1 VSTRSP
7 LNPGSTPGPPP
18 SSPTSS
24 TPTTGSF
31 NGLSDVRLVG
41 RQLWYEQL
49 SFWLNPLGAF
59 FTLGFSTIFLV
70 LLGAIAGNSKIDSGY
85 GTSVKLVQYYL
96 ASFGA
101 YAIMAA
107 CFTVLASTLVN
118 RREMGLLKRLRL
130 SPVPTWSLLSA
141 IFLSTFV
148 VALLQVGILLG
159 VGTLG
164 FGDYLPVHGLAFIL
178 TIVVGMFAFTGLG
191 IGMSTLVPNADASGP
206 MISIVFFLL
215 VAFSGLYFPIK
226 PGSTLANISGYFPV
240 RHLITAMLASFN
252 LPPGANPW
260 AWHDLLVMAIWGVGG
275 VLVAL
280 RRWRW
285 APRRG

>member
-1 VSTRSP
+1 MSTAAS
-7 LNPGSTPGPPP
+7 STP
-18 SSPTSS
+18 SSPSPSPS

-31 NGLSDVRLVG
+31 HGLSDIRLVG
-41 RQLWYEQL
+41 RQVWYEQL

-59 FTLGFSTIFLV
+59 FTLGFSVFFLV
-70 LLGAIAGNSKIDSGY
+70 LLGAVAGDSKVNAGY
-85 GTSVKLVQYYL
+85 GSSVKLVQYYL
-96 ASFGA
+96 GTFIA
-101 YAIMAA
+101 YAIIAA
-107 CFTVLASTLVN
+107 CFTVLAQTLVN

-141 IFLSTFV
+141 IFLSTFF
-148 VALLQVGILLG
+148 VALLQVGILLA
-159 VGTLG
+159 VGTVA
-164 FGDYLPVHGLAFIL
+164 FGDYLPAHGLAFIV
-178 TIVVGMFAFTGLG
+178 TIVVALFSFTALG
-191 IGMSTLVPNADASGP
+191 IGMSTLVPNPDAAGP

-215 VAFSGLYFPIK
+215 LAFSGLYFPIK

-240 RHLITAMLASFN
+240 RHLITALLASFN
-252 LPPGANPW
+252 LPAGANPW

>member
-1 VSTRSP
+1 MSTTAP
-7 LNPGSTPGPPP
+7 STPTP
-18 SSPTSS
+18 SL
-24 TPTTGSF
+24 PTTGSF
-31 NGLSDVRLVG
+31 RGLSDVRLVG
-41 RQLWYEQL
+41 RQVWYEQL

-59 FTLGFSTIFLV
+59 FTLGFSVIFLV
-70 LLGAIAGNSKIDSGY
+70 LLGALAGHSKIDSGY
-85 GTSVKLVQYYL
+85 GTTVKLTQYFL
-96 ASFGA
+96 ASFTA

-107 CFTVLASTLVN
+107 CFTVLAQTLVN

-141 IFLSTFV
+141 IFISTMII
-148 VALLQVGILLG
+148 ALLQVGILLG

-164 FGDYLPVHGLAFIL
+164 FGDYLPPHGLAFIL
-178 TIVVGMFAFTGLG
+178 TIVVGMLSFTALG
-191 IGMSTLVPNADASGP
+191 IGISTLVPNQDAAGP

-215 VAFSGLYFPIK
+215 VAFSGLYFAIT
-226 PGSTLANISGYFPV
+226 PGSTLANVGGYFPV
-240 RHLITAMLASFN
+240 RHLITALLASFN

-260 AWHDLLVMAIWGVGG
+260 AWHDLLVMAIWGVAG
-275 VLVAL
+275 VVVAL

>member
-1 VSTRSP
+1 
-7 LNPGSTPGPPP
+7 
-18 SSPTSS
+18 
-24 TPTTGSF
+24 
-31 NGLSDVRLVG
+31 LVG
-41 RQLWYEQL
+41 RQVWYEQL

-59 FTLGFSTIFLV
+59 FTLGFSVIFLV
-70 LLGAIAGNSKIDSGY
+70 LLGAIAGNAKIGSGY
-85 GTSVKLVQYYL
+85 GSVKLVQYYL
-96 ASFGA
+96 PSFTA

-107 CFTVLASTLVN
+107 CFTVLAQTLVN

-141 IFLSTFV
+141 VFLSTMII
-148 VALLQVGILLG
+148 ALLQVGILLA

-164 FGDYLPVHGLAFIL
+164 FGDYLPAHGAAFVL
-178 TIVVGMFAFTGLG
+178 TIVVGMFSFTALG

-206 MISIVFFLL
+206 MVSIVFFLL
-215 VAFSGLYFPIK
+215 LAFSGLYFPIK

-240 RHLITAMLASFN
+240 RHLITALLASFN
-252 LPPGANPW
+252 LPSGANPW

-275 VLVAL
+275 VFVAI

>member
-1 VSTRSP
+1 MSTTASADP
-7 LNPGSTPGPPP
+7 
-18 SSPTSS
+18 
-24 TPTTGSF
+24 
-31 NGLSDVRLVG
+31 DVHPHHRILQRAQRPRLVG
-41 RQLWYEQL
+41 RQVWYEQL

-59 FTLGFSTIFLV
+59 FTLGFSVIFLV
-70 LLGAIAGNSKIDSGY
+70 LLGAIAGQLQDRLGVRQ
-85 GTSVKLVQYYL
+85 TVKLIQYYL
-96 ASFGA
+96 ASFTA

-141 IFLSTFV
+141 IFLSTML
-148 VALLQVGILLG
+148 VALSAGGDPAGGGDARLRRLPP
-159 VGTLG
+159 GTRPGLHRDHRG
-164 FGDYLPVHGLAFIL
+164 RDVQLHRAGDRDEHPGPQCGRGRADDQHRVLPSRWRSPGC
-178 TIVVGMFAFTGLG
+178 T
-191 IGMSTLVPNADASGP
+191 SRS
-206 MISIVFFLL
+206 S
-215 VAFSGLYFPIK
+215 

-240 RHLITAMLASFN
+240 RHLINATLASFN

-260 AWHDLLVMAIWGVGG
+260 AWHDLGVMAIWGVGG
-275 VLVAL
+275 VIVAL

>member
-1 VSTRSP
+1 VSTTAPS
-7 LNPGSTPGPPP
+7 NPAP
-18 SSPTSS
+18 S

-31 NGLSDVRLVG
+31 RGLSDLRLVG
-41 RQLWYEQL
+41 RQVWYEQL

-59 FTLGFSTIFLV
+59 FTLGFSVIFLV
-70 LLGAIAGNSKIDSGY
+70 LLGAIADNSKINSGY
-85 GTSVKLVQYYL
+85 GSSVKLVQYYL
-96 ASFGA
+96 GTFIA

-107 CFTVLASTLVN
+107 CFTVLAQTLVN

-141 IFLSTFV
+141 IFLSTFL
-148 VALLQVGILLG
+148 VALLQVGILLA

-164 FGDYLPVHGLAFIL
+164 FGDYLPAHGLAFIV
-178 TIVVGMFAFTGLG
+178 TILVAMFSFTGLG
-191 IGMSTLVPNADASGP
+191 IGMSTLVPNPDAAGP
-206 MISIVFFLL
+206 MISIVFFLV

-226 PGSTLANISGYFPV
+226 PGSNLANISGYFPV
-240 RHLITAMLASFN
+240 RHLITALLASFN

>member
-1 VSTRSP
+1 MSATASSP
-7 LNPGSTPGPPP
+7 PAANSTPE
-18 SSPTSS
+18 
-24 TPTTGSF
+24 TGSF
-31 NGLSDVRLVG
+31 RGLSDMRLVG
-41 RQLWYEQL
+41 RQVWYEQL
-49 SFWLNPLGAF
+49 SFWLNPLGAS
-59 FTLGFSTIFLV
+59 FTLGFSVIFLV
-70 LLGAIAGNSKIDSGY
+70 LLGAIAGNSKIGSGY
-85 GTSVKLVQYYL
+85 GAVKLVQYYL
-96 ASFGA
+96 PSFTA

-107 CFTVLASTLVN
+107 CFTVLAQTLVN

-141 IFLSTFV
+141 IFLSTMII
-148 VALLQVGILLG
+148 ALLQVGILLA

-164 FGDYLPVHGLAFIL
+164 FGDYLPAHGVAFAL
-178 TIVVGMFAFTGLG
+178 TVGVGMFSFTALG
-191 IGMSTLVPNADASGP
+191 IGMSTLVPNADAAGP

-215 VAFSGLYFPIK
+215 LAFSGLYFPIR

-240 RHLITAMLASFN
+240 RHLITALLASFN

-260 AWHDLLVMAIWGVGG
+260 AWHDLLVMAIWGAAG

>member
-1 VSTRSP
+1 VSTTTP
-7 LNPGSTPGPPP
+7 STP
-18 SSPTSS
+18 SL
-24 TPTTGSF
+24 PTTGSF
-31 NGLSDVRLVG
+31 RGLSDVRLVG
-41 RQLWYEQL
+41 RQVWYEQL

-70 LLGAIAGNSKIDSGY
+70 LLGAIAGNSKIGSCY
-85 GTSVKLVQYYL
+85 GAVKLTQYYL
-96 ASFGA
+96 ASFVG

-141 IFLSTFV
+141 IFISTMV

-164 FGDYLPVHGLAFIL
+164 FGDSLPVHGLAFIV
-178 TIVVGMFAFTGLG
+178 TIVVGMFSFTALG
-191 IGMSTLVPNADASGP
+191 IGMSTLVPNPDASGP

-215 VAFSGLYFPIK
+215 LAFSGLYFPIK

-240 RHLITAMLASFN
+240 RHLITALLASFN

-260 AWHDLLVMAIWGVGG
+260 AWHDLGVMAIWGVGG
-275 VLVAL
+275 VIVAL
-280 RRWRW
+280 RRWQW
-285 APRRG
+285 SPRRG

>member
-1 VSTRSP
+1 MSTASSSIPSP
-7 LNPGSTPGPPP
+7 ST
-18 SSPTSS
+18 S
-24 TPTTGSF
+24 TTGSF
-31 NGLSDVRLVG
+31 RGLSDLRLVG
-41 RQLWYEQL
+41 RQVWYEQL
-49 SFWLNPLGAF
+49 SFWLNRWGAF
-59 FTLGFSTIFLV
+59 FTLGLSVIFFV
-70 LLGAIAGNSKIDSGY
+70 LLSAIAGNSKIDNGY
-85 GTSVKLVQYYL
+85 SSVKLVQYYL
-96 ASFGA
+96 PSFTA

-107 CFTVLASTLVN
+107 CFTVLAQTLVN

-141 IFLSTFV
+141 IFISTMII
-148 VALLQVGILLG
+148 ALLQVGILLG

-164 FGDYLPVHGLAFIL
+164 FGDYLPPHGLAFIL
-178 TIVVGMFAFTGLG
+178 TIVVGMFSFTALG
-191 IGMSTLVPNADASGP
+191 IAMSTLVPNADAAGP
-206 MISIVFFLL
+206 MVSIVFFLFL
-215 VAFSGLYFPIK
+215 AFSGLYFPIK

-240 RHLITAMLASFN
+240 RHLITALLASFN

-260 AWHDLLVMAIWGVGG
+260 AWHDLLIMAIWGVAG

>member
-1 VSTRSP
+1 MSTR
-7 LNPGSTPGPPP
+7 PPP
-18 SSPTSS
+18 SPSSPPTPSV
-24 TPTTGSF
+24 PTTGSF
-31 NGLSDVRLVG
+31 YGLSDVRLVG
-41 RQLWYEQL
+41 RQVWFEQL

-85 GTSVKLVQYYL
+85 GAVKLTQYYL

-141 IFLSTFV
+141 IFISTFV

-164 FGDYLPVHGLAFIL
+164 FGDYLPVHGVAFVL
-178 TIVVGMFAFTGLG
+178 TIVVAMFAFTGLG
-191 IGMSTLVPNADASGP
+191 IGMSTLVPNADAAGP
-206 MISIVFFLL
+206 MISIVFFLV

-226 PGSTLANISGYFPV
+226 PGSTLATISGYFPV
-240 RHLITAMLASFN
+240 RHLITAMLAAFD
-252 LPPGANPW
+252 LPHGANPW
-260 AWHDLLVMAIWGVGG
+260 AWHDLGVMAIWGVGATF
-275 VLVAL
+275 VAL
-280 RRWRW
+280 RRWQW
-285 APRRG
+285 SPRRG

>member
-1 VSTRSP
+1 VSTQFPSRPASSAPSP
-7 LNPGSTPGPPP
+7 
-18 SSPTSS
+18 S

-31 NGLSDVRLVG
+31 NGVADLRLVG
-41 RQLWYEQL
+41 RQVWYEQL

-59 FTLGFSTIFLV
+59 FTLGFSVIFLV
-70 LLGAIAGNSKIDSGY
+70 LLGAIAGNGKIDSGY
-85 GTSVKLVQYYL
+85 GTTVKLTQYYL
-96 ASFGA
+96 ASFIA

-141 IFLSTFV
+141 IFLNTFF

-159 VGTLG
+159 VGALG
-164 FGDYLPVHGLAFIL
+164 FGDYIPVHGLAFIV
-178 TIVVGMFAFTGLG
+178 TILVAMFSFTGLG
-191 IGMSTLVPNADASGP
+191 IGMSTLVPNPDAAGP
-206 MISIVFFLL
+206 MISLVFFLV

-226 PGSTLANISGYFPV
+226 PGSTLAHISGYLPV

-252 LPPGANPW
+252 LPSGANPW
-260 AWHDLLVMAIWGVGG
+260 AWRDLGVMAIWGVGG

>member
-1 VSTRSP
+1 MTTSSST
-7 LNPGSTPGPPP
+7 
-18 SSPTSS
+18 SPTPPTPPTTPTGDASA
-24 TPTTGSF
+24 PTTGSF
-31 NGLSDVRLVG
+31 HGLSDLRLVG
-41 RQLWYEQL
+41 RQVWYEQL
-49 SFWLNPLGAF
+49 SFWLNPFGAF
-59 FTLGFSTIFLV
+59 FTLGFSVIFLV
-70 LLGAIAGNSKIDSGY
+70 LLGAIAGNSKIGSGY
-85 GTSVKLVQYYL
+85 GAVKMVQYYL
-96 ASFGA
+96 PSFTA

-107 CFTVLASTLVN
+107 CFTVLAQTLVN

-141 IFLSTFV
+141 IFLSTMII
-148 VALLQVGILLG
+148 ALLQVGILLG

-164 FGDYLPVHGLAFIL
+164 FNDQLPLHGLAYIL
-178 TIVVGMFAFTGLG
+178 TIVVGMLSFTALG
-191 IGMSTLVPNADASGP
+191 IGMSTLVPNPDAAGP

-215 VAFSGLYFPIK
+215 LAFSGLYFPIK

-240 RHLITAMLASFN
+240 RHLITALLASFN
-252 LPPGANPW
+252 LPPGASPW
-260 AWHDLLVMAIWGVGG
+260 AWHDLLIMAIWGVGG

>member
-1 VSTRSP
+1 MSTAGSP
-7 LNPGSTPGPPP
+7 APSTA
-18 SSPTSS
+18 SI
-24 TPTTGSF
+24 PTTGSF
-31 NGLSDVRLVG
+31 RGLSDVRLVG
-41 RQLWYEQL
+41 RQVWYEQL

-59 FTLGFSTIFLV
+59 FTLGFSVIFLV
-70 LLGAIAGNSKIDSGY
+70 LLGALAGNGTIGSGY
-85 GTSVKLVQYYL
+85 GNVKLVQYYL
-96 ASFGA
+96 PSFTA

-107 CFTVLASTLVN
+107 CFTVLAQTLVN
-118 RREMGLLKRLRL
+118 RRETGLLKRLRL

-141 IFLSTFV
+141 IFISTMI

-164 FGDYLPVHGLAFIL
+164 FGDTLPPHGLAFIL
-178 TIVVGMFAFTGLG
+178 TIVVGMLSFTALG
-191 IGMSTLVPNADASGP
+191 IGISTLVPNADAAGP

-226 PGSTLANISGYFPV
+226 PGTTLATVSGYFPV
-240 RHLITAMLASFN
+240 RHLITALLASFN

-260 AWHDLLVMAIWGVGG
+260 AWHDLLVMTIWGLAG
-275 VLVAL
+275 VVVAV